1 MECVSGDFM
10 KRLLKILKDE
20 SGRQMGGLIIVTL
33 LGIISLFL
41 LLGIVGRLVIVAL
54 IMGFIVFSYYADWQN
69 TYHPGE
75 RVRIIRGEDAGL
87 EGVVDLSDHKTFGPV
102 YVLIRKNGE
111 PAVKEYPA
119 HRVEKVRRFL
129 DVWRGLLRHSP
140 NY

>member
-20 SGRQMGGLIIVTL
+20 SGRQLGGLGIVIL
-33 LGIISLFL
+33 LGIISWFL
-41 LLGIVGRLVIVAL
+41 LVGIVGRLVIVAL
-54 IMGFIVFSYYADWQN
+54 IMGFIVFSYYADLST

-111 PAVKEYPA
+111 PAVKKYATHE
-119 HRVEKVRRFL
+119 VEKVLRFL
-129 DVWRGLLRHSP
+129 DVWRDLLRHSP
-140 NY
+140 ND